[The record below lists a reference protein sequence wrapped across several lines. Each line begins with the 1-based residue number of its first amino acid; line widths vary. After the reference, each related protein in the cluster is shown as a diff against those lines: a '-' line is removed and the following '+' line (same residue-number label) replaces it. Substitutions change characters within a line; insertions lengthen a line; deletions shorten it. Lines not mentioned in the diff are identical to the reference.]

1 MSSAALYEAAIAFLE
16 GDVLATVNQE
26 KPGLLV
32 PGSVTAARAVK
43 KRFARRD
50 KPNAAAVEIVLVRR
64 RDESE
69 GLASDRVVLDF
80 DLRCLVRQKDATE
93 GKQQAR
99 LVDDMARALVRRF
112 RRVVDLQLAAPGATF
127 RYSDAQVLHVD
138 EEPDS
143 GELARSVVRLTLTFS
158 EVLA

>member
-1 MSSAALYEAAIAFLE
+1 LSSAALYQAAIAFLE

-26 KPGLLV
+26 QPGLLV
-32 PGSVTAARAVK
+32 PGSVTAARFSR

-50 KPNAAAVEIVLVRR
+50 KPNAAAVEVVLIRR
-64 RDESE
+64 REEAE

-99 LVDDMARALVRRF
+99 VADDMARALVRRF
-112 RRVVDLQLAAPGATF
+112 RRVADLQLAAPGATF
-127 RYSDAQVLHVD
+127 RSSDAQVFHVD

-143 GELARSVVRLTLTFS
+143 GELARCVVRLTLTFS
-158 EVLA
+158 EALA

>member
-1 MSSAALYEAAIAFLE
+1 MSSAALYDAAIAFLE

-26 KPGLLV
+26 QPGLLV

-43 KRFARRD
+43 KRFGRRD
-50 KPNAAAVEIVLVRR
+50 KPNAAAIEIVLVRR
-64 RDESE
+64 REEAE
-69 GLASDRVVLDF
+69 GIASDRVVLDF

-93 GKQQAR
+93 GKKQAR
-99 LVDDMARALVRRF
+99 LVDDMARALVHRYRRAAE
-112 RRVVDLQLAAPGATF
+112 LQVAAPGATL

-143 GELARSVVRLTLTFS
+143 GELARSVVRLSFTFS
-158 EVLA
+158 ETLA

>member
-1 MSSAALYEAAIAFLE
+1 MSSAALYRAAVAFLE

-26 KPGLLV
+26 QPGLLA
-32 PGSVTAARAVK
+32 PGSVTAARAAK

-50 KPNAAAVEIVLVRR
+50 KSTAAAVEIVLVRR
-64 RDESE
+64 REEAE
-69 GLASDRVVLDF
+69 GLASDRVHLDF

-93 GKQQAR
+93 GKEQAR
-99 LVDDMARALVRRF
+99 VVDDMARALVRRF
-112 RRVVDLQLAAPGATF
+112 RRVADLPLPAPGVTF
-127 RYSDAQVLHVD
+127 RHADAQVLHVD

-158 EVLA
+158 EALS